1 MLSTQM
7 EVFAKTKDWDHGLV
21 SNVYSVDMDTVT
33 VHENQ
38 DPSTG
43 WSHPWINR
51 SDDLLMQCRNGQR
64 DDFACELPPQRRDD
78 AGDVLYV

>member
-1 MLSTQM
+1 MFLSSGMFQIQTDMVKNKCRDMLSTQM

-43 WSHPWINR
+43 
-51 SDDLLMQCRNGQR
+51 
-64 DDFACELPPQRRDD
+64 
-78 AGDVLYV
+78 